1 MIKESLIEAIHKE
14 GTFSFSRS
22 GGPGGQNV
30 NKVNTKVLLTVSPD
44 NLNCLS
50 EDEIQRVKEKLVSRI
65 NSDGDLYIQLQE
77 ERSQLMNREKAVER
91 IAELISQAIFVQK
104 KRKKTRPGR
113 GAVQRRLDGKKKLSN
128 KKKSRGSIS
137 LND

>member
-1 MIKESLIEAIHKE
+1 MTKETLIEAIHKE
-14 GTFSFSRS
+14 GKFSFSRS

-30 NKVNTKVLLTVSPD
+30 NKVNTKVLLTVSPE

-50 EDEIQRVKEKLVSRI
+50 EEEIERVKVKLENRM
-65 NSDGDLYIQLQE
+65 NSEGELYIQFQE

-91 IAELISQAIFVQK
+91 LAEIISQALFVQK

-113 GAVQRRLDGKKKLSN
+113 GAVQRRLDGKKKQSN
-128 KKKSRGSIS
+128 KKKNRGNVS
-137 LND
+137 LHD